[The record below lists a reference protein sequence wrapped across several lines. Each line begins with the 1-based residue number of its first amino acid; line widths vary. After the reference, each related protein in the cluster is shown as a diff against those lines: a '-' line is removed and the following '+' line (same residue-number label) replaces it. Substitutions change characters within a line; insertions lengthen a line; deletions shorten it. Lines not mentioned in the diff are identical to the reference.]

1 MNDNGPMIGHL
12 LSVAVLTVAFLLG
25 YRQWRERRARGS
37 DLSEAD
43 ARYFARQDVRRLVGA
58 VLMALVAVGISVG
71 SRMVVL
77 KGDREAGRW
86 FIRTWLAVGI
96 TLLGLLGLALIDW
109 VATRAYAR
117 RHHRALLQDR
127 RQVLREIEDE
137 LHRRQRRAATGD
149 GRGPRNG
156 PPEDRP
162 PD

>member
-1 MNDNGPMIGHL
+1 
-12 LSVAVLTVAFLLG
+12 
-25 YRQWRERRARGS
+25 
-37 DLSEAD
+37 
-43 ARYFARQDVRRLVGA
+43 
-58 VLMALVAVGISVG
+58 MALVAVGISVG